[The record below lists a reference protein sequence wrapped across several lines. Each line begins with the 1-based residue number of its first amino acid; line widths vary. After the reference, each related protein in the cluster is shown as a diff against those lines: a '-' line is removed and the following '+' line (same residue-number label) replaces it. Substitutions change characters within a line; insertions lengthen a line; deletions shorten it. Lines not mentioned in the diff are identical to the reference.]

1 MQNYVLNLSY
11 VTDILL
17 DTPSLRGVACRQSVY
32 QLLQGGELLLI
43 DQFKLLDEV
52 NKMFERC
59 VEVSLLSQGHNLLH
73 TKCYHNTQQLGEWGP

>member
-32 QLLQGGELLLI
+32 QLLQRSQLLLI

-52 NKMFERC
+52 DEVFERS
-59 VEVSLLSQGHNLLH
+59 VEVRLLS
-73 TKCYHNTQQLGEWGP
+73 